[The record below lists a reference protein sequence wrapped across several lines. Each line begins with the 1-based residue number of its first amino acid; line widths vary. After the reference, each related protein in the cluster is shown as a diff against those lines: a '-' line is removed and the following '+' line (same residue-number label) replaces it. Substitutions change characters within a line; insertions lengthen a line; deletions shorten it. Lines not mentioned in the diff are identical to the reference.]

1 MRGHREAREKDEI
14 RARLRRAAGQI
25 QALERMVEEER
36 YCLDLLTQLSAVRGA
51 LHEVALILLRRH
63 LGTCVTQVMRS
74 GRPEA
79 RERAVDEIL
88 SVLDRVRR

>member
-1 MRGHREAREKDEI
+1 VGEPSSPWGVVT
-14 RARLRRAAGQI
+14 L
-25 QALERMVEEER
+25 
-36 YCLDLLTQLSAVRGA
+36 QLSAVRGA
-51 LHEVALILLRRH
+51 LQEVALILLRRH
-63 LGTCVTQVMRS
+63 LETCVTQVMRS